1 MRKFAIGCGSVFLV
15 LLIAGGAVAWW
26 FIGRPIAS
34 VAATVRD
41 VQRIEATY
49 QDVENRAAYQP
60 PEDGVI
66 SDTQLDRWLEVQ
78 AIMQASLAD
87 TAEELAGRGQELEA
101 RVRGRDPSPQEYV
114 AILRDAADLVV
125 DAARIHVR
133 ALNENG
139 FSVEEYRWV
148 RNQVLQA
155 AGYSL
160 AGYDLTQL
168 AAAAAAENAQDLP
181 DVPGAGVP
189 PPPVNVERIAPYL
202 DRIEESLVFAWFGL

>member
-1 MRKFAIGCGSVFLV
+1 MRRLAIGCGSVVLV
-15 LLIAGGAVAWW
+15 LLIVGGAAAWW

-49 QDVENRAAYQP
+49 QDVENRSAYQP
-60 PEDGVI
+60 PEDGVL
-66 SDTQLDRWLEVQ
+66 SEAQLDRWLEVQ
-78 AIMQASLAD
+78 TIMQASLAD
-87 TAEELAGRGQELEA
+87 TAEQLRGRVDELEA
-101 RVRGRDPSPQEYV
+101 RVRDPRPQEI
-114 AILRDAADLVV
+114 AGILRDTADLVV
-125 DAARIHVR
+125 DAARVHVR
-133 ALNENG
+133 ALNANG

-168 AAAAAAENAQDLP
+168 AAAATAEDGGALPAA
-181 DVPGAGVP
+181 PGAGVP
-189 PPPVNVERIAPYL
+189 PPPINVERIAPYL
-202 DRIEESLVFAWFGL
+202 DRIEEALVFAWFGL

>member
-1 MRKFAIGCGSVFLV
+1 MRKWAIGCGSVFLV

-26 FIGRPIAS
+26 FIGRPLVS

-49 QDVENRAAYQP
+49 QDVDNRAAYQP
-60 PEDGVI
+60 PEDGVV
-66 SDTQLDRWLEVQ
+66 SEAQLDRWLEVQ
-78 AIMQASLAD
+78 AIMQASLTD
-87 TAEELAGRGQELEA
+87 TATQLQGRIEMLDA
-101 RVRGRDPSPQEYV
+101 RMQDPSPQEVV
-114 AILRDAADLVV
+114 ALVRDAADLVV

-168 AAAAAAENAQDLP
+168 AAVAAADDAGSLP
-181 DVPGAGVP
+181 DGPGAGLP
-189 PPPVNVERIAPYL
+189 PPPINVERIAPYL

>member
-1 MRKFAIGCGSVFLV
+1 MRKFAIGCGSVLLILV
-15 LLIAGGAVAWW
+15 LVGGGAAWW
-26 FIGRPIAS
+26 FVGRPIAS

-41 VQRIEATY
+41 VQRIESTY
-49 QDVENRAAYQP
+49 QEVENRSAYQP

-66 SDTQLDRWLEVQ
+66 DEAQLDRWLEVQ

-87 TAEELAGRGQELEA
+87 TAEQLRDRAEGLDA
-101 RVRGRDPSPQEYV
+101 RLRDRNPSPREYA
-114 AILRDAADLVV
+114 AIVRDAADLVV

-168 AAAAAAENAQDLP
+168 AAAVAADDGGGRPVVAGAAA
-181 DVPGAGVP
+181 P